1 MNESRTDDPREGAPG
16 STAPETEEAE
26 TGAHADPDPEQASS
40 ANAPG
45 TATTDSDPALGDT
58 VVHPAPPPHDP
69 RPHHQ
74 PAPDKPRGG
83 ALALLALLVA
93 LVAAAG
99 AGYLYWLQQQER
111 AAQAATASRAAATA
125 GELADLRTAAD
136 ALQRR
141 LAGLEDAQEA
151 RAESVAAL
159 ERQLDTQLRAMRERL
174 ESLAEVEAGPERAPS
189 LAELEYLLLVADREL
204 HLADNPRVALA
215 ALREADRR
223 LARMD
228 DPALAAVRAAVNDE
242 IAAVEAVA
250 GTDQAGIAMRLDS
263 LAGRIEGLPLRGSLA
278 PPPQDDATADDAP
291 ASGWQRFV
299 ARVRGAAAGLFRIRR
314 SDEPATPLLAP
325 DESFFLYRNVELD
338 LKSARLAVLA
348 GDAANYTAGLAS
360 ARAALTEYFEAG
372 DPAVAA
378 VLTAVDELQGRDI
391 EPQWP
396 DISRSL
402 ALLRDTGTGD

>member
-16 STAPETEEAE
+16 ATAPDT
-26 TGAHADPDPEQASS
+26 ADAAPE
-40 ANAPG
+40 
-45 TATTDSDPALGDT
+45 TTDSDPELGDT
-58 VVHPAPPPHDP
+58 VVHPKPPHDP
-69 RPHHQ
+69 PPPHQHAHEPPSDQ
-74 PAPDKPRGG
+74 PRGG

-93 LVAAAG
+93 IVAAAG
-99 AGYLYWLQQQER
+99 AGYLYWLQQQEQ
-111 AAQAATASRAAATA
+111 AAQAATAERAEATAAGLAELRAA
-125 GELADLRTAAD
+125 ED
-136 ALQRR
+136 ALERR
-141 LAGLEDAQEA
+141 LSALEQAQQT
-151 RAESVAAL
+151 RAETMAAL
-159 ERQLDTQLRAMRERL
+159 ERRVDTQLRAMRERM
-174 ESLAEVEAGPERAPS
+174 ESLAEVDAGPERAPS

-223 LARMD
+223 IARLD
-228 DPALAAVRAAVNDE
+228 DPALAEVRAAVNDE

-278 PPPQDDATADDAP
+278 PPPQDGAPADEAS

-299 ARVRGAAAGLFRIRR
+299 ARVRNAAAGLFRIRR

-360 ARAALTEYFEAG
+360 ARAALSEYFEAG

-378 VLTAVDELQGRDI
+378 VLAAVDELQGRAV

-402 ALLRDTGTGD
+402 ALLRDVGTGD